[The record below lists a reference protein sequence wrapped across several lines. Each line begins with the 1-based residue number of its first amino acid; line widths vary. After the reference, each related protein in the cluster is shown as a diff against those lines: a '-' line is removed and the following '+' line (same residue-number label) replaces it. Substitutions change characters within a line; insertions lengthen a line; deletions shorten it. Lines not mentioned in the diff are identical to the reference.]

1 MLKKQI
7 SKEQIRKCLDSMYLV
22 AFALFLALAFMYT
35 TTFEIEW
42 PEYLYYNVRLFLAI
56 VVFARIVYSEAY
68 NLQEGIL
75 AIIICFLFLA
85 AWRRNSE
92 EIMLNALLLI
102 IGSKGISFKKMI
114 KVYFGVTAGLLLF
127 TMAAALSG
135 KIENLVYFQN
145 GRRMRIAFGICYPT
159 DFSAHVFYS
168 ILSYAYLRR
177 ERIRYFEIAIIA
189 ALGTGVYYFCDARV
203 NTVCIFVT
211 AGVLLYN
218 KIRTERAVKKGKSYQ
233 MNTIWSTL
241 LALSTV
247 LCATF
252 MITMTLLY
260 TSENQLT
267 VFVDRVINNRLR
279 LGKKGVELFGFSLF
293 GKWIPMQGSGGSTK
307 ELARYFFLDSSY
319 INIALQY
326 GVLILGIVLIIC
338 SCIAFRARQ
347 EENWIFL
354 WILAIVAVQCM
365 IEHHM
370 LDISYNP
377 FLWALFAN
385 TIGESVTRIEK
396 VRKEQV

>member
-102 IGSKGISFKKMI
+102 LGSKGISFKKMI

-145 GRRMRIAFGICYPT
+145 GRVNVRSPRKSIFKSPSCSSVVIVNWVVTEPSAALDNGTYSST
-159 DFSAHVFYS
+159 DF
-168 ILSYAYLRR
+168 
-177 ERIRYFEIAIIA
+177 
-189 ALGTGVYYFCDARV
+189 
-203 NTVCIFVT
+203 
-211 AGVLLYN
+211 
-218 KIRTERAVKKGKSYQ
+218 
-233 MNTIWSTL
+233 
-241 LALSTV
+241 
-247 LCATF
+247 
-252 MITMTLLY
+252 
-260 TSENQLT
+260 
-267 VFVDRVINNRLR
+267 
-279 LGKKGVELFGFSLF
+279 
-293 GKWIPMQGSGGSTK
+293 
-307 ELARYFFLDSSY
+307 
-319 INIALQY
+319 
-326 GVLILGIVLIIC
+326 
-338 SCIAFRARQ
+338 
-347 EENWIFL
+347 
-354 WILAIVAVQCM
+354 
-365 IEHHM
+365 
-370 LDISYNP
+370 
-377 FLWALFAN
+377 
-385 TIGESVTRIEK
+385 
-396 VRKEQV
+396 